1 MQDLLYAT
9 GSAVYPLRDVAD
21 AADIMEAAARV
32 PQSTPSRSRRIVDY
46 LLHKARSIS
55 YVGISPFQ
63 VDLVLAKLLARP
75 GAAERFEAVAASIPP
90 GDGQV
95 IVTDRTTCIV
105 CSTGVLFMPEA
116 HHGKE
121 YRASPQL
128 FSQDGVVKDCTLL
141 WKVCTICK
149 AKHYFSYAVGGHL
162 LPEGDMMPFPGWSD
176 MRYCHVSEH
185 MVYETKLLKRYREQC
200 LHSHSSSDAFSKEY
214 DALARTNGKEGLPL
228 GHHVWA
234 NRFRVIWRA
243 FELVTWE
250 QEIVEWERARAPE
263 GAPRKSSIMI
273 PMEGTDDGKR
283 FDAYLIANTARF
295 LNLFVLRWGKHHSSI
310 CRMPGLCSCYVIDG
324 HMKCIRN
331 VCANKH
337 ARTLDMGTLGTAVLG
352 CTHTPVRGGAYC
364 SGCLAA
370 CAVRGAAG
378 TVDAG
383 RMDVAMEQSTED
395 EEMEPTKTAAQE
407 VARHKDVYMVS
418 EVLDAEK
425 QTVVRGGEAHRKCA
439 KANLKR
445 FKVSWVGYPPEE
457 DSWVCECNV
466 GKAVVD
472 EWNEKKVAARLA
484 TKHAGQVAAV
494 NAKAASGDFNMS
506 AEERNEI
513 TDATACACLK
523 DLHANDRICTAGILA
538 MVSSCGLILAA
549 SEIYGSESLTQ
560 VHLFL
565 YQVFFLHGLEPPAVL
580 AYDDACHLSMYLLNR
595 LKRFGRS
602 ALAVFILVHMKM
614 KIVVDKFHWR
624 NHTGKFCKENNNPYE
639 CPMIKGRRTERCEE
653 TFQWLSGGKHIY
665 RHMNEAHFMFT
676 MLRMMHHRNVYVA
689 SLPVCKVCAEDE

>member
-1 MQDLLYAT
+1 MQDLLIST

-21 AADIMEAAARV
+21 AADLMEAAARV
-32 PQSTPSRSRRIVDY
+32 PQSTPSRGRRIVDY

-55 YVGISPFQ
+55 YVGMSAFQ
-63 VDLVLAKLLARP
+63 VDHVLAKLLARP

-105 CSTGVLFMPEA
+105 CSTGVLLMPQA

-121 YRASPQL
+121 YSASPQL
-128 FSQDGVVKDCTLL
+128 FSQDGPVKNCTLL
-141 WKVCTICK
+141 WKECTHCK
-149 AKHYFSYAVGGHL
+149 AKHYFSYAVGGDL
-162 LPEGDMMPFPGWSD
+162 LPKGDMMPFPGWSD

-185 MVYETKLLKRYREQC
+185 LVYETKLLKRYREQC
-200 LHSHSSSDAFSKEY
+200 LHSHSSTFAFSKEY
-214 DALARTNGKEGLPL
+214 DALSRSNGKEGLPHE
-228 GHHVWA
+228 GHTWA
-234 NRFRVIWRA
+234 CNFRVIWRA

-250 QEIVEWERARAPE
+250 QEIPSSAP
-263 GAPRKSSIMI
+263 IVI
-273 PMEGTDDGKR
+273 PMVGTDKGNR
-283 FDAYLIANTARF
+283 FDEYLIANTARF

-352 CTHTPVRGGAYC
+352 CTHTPVRGRAYC

-378 TVDAG
+378 TVEAG
-383 RMDVAMEQSTED
+383 RMDVAMEQHTED
-395 EEMEPTKTAAQE
+395 EALEPPETAAQE

-439 KANLKR
+439 RANLMR

-472 EWNEKKVAARLA
+472 EWKAKKAAARLA
-484 TKHAGQVAAV
+484 TKHAGQLAAA
-494 NAKAASGDFNMS
+494 NANAASGDFNMS
-506 AEERNEI
+506 VEERNEI

-523 DLHANDRICTAGILA
+523 DLHETDHICTAGILA

-565 YQVFFLHGLEPPAVL
+565 YQVFFLHGLEPPQVL

-595 LKRFGRS
+595 LQRFGRS
-602 ALAVFILVHMKM
+602 ALAVFILLHVKM

-624 NHTGKFCKENNNPYE
+624 NHTGKFCRENNNPYE

-665 RHMNEAHFMFT
+665 RKMNEAHFMFT

-689 SLPVCKVCAEDE
+689 SLPVCKVCDE